1 MYVFAFRSGQKSAI
15 EDSIAELKKAM
26 EGDNADAIKAAQEDM
41 TQEASH
47 KLAEAMYA
55 KATSKGA
62 GEAGAAGAGA
72 SEAGAQTESV
82 QADNDV
88 VDADF
93 KEVNKDS

>member
-1 MYVFAFRSGQKSAI
+1 MYVFAFCAGQKSAI

-26 EGDNADAIKAAQEDM
+26 EGDNADAIKAAQEDI
-41 TQEASH
+41 TQASH

-62 GEAGAAGAGA
+62 GEAGAAGTGA
-72 SEAGAQTESV
+72 PEAGAQTESV
-82 QADNDV
+82 QADDDV